1 MIALAMSE
9 EDDINYQEFATED
22 DDVRGLR
29 ALRLTKGEIESL
41 YDLADCMSR
50 QTIRKTRTLIG
61 NPEEKRALK
70 NAETALGKILA
81 SYTRMHDISKKDRD
95 ECEQELADLMAL
107 FHSACRHKD
116 LDTLSWLYFRSL
128 KEYTEPDPEPVSVKK
143 VADNVFVLP
152 TRKAKDQA
160 AEQTDE
166 MTTQELDSMKNML
179 DLSKSLVPEKV
190 LQDLGQFASYETL
203 SDDRQSQINNMA
215 HCATVIGFIRALQ
228 ESIANHLNGR
238 VAIAPK
244 AEQPVRGFTPRVVR

>member
-22 DDVRGLR
+22 EDVQGLR

-41 YDLADCMSR
+41 YDLADSMTQ

-61 NPEEKRALK
+61 NPEEKHALK

-95 ECEQELADLMAL
+95 ECEQELADLTAL
-107 FHSACRHKD
+107 FHSACNHKD
-116 LDTLSWLYFRSL
+116 LDTLSWLYFKSL
-128 KEYTEPDPEPVSVKK
+128 KEYTEPDPEPVSVTKIS
-143 VADNVFVLP
+143 ANVFALP
-152 TRKAKDQA
+152 TRKA
-160 AEQTDE
+160 AEESDE
-166 MTTQELDSMKNML
+166 TTELEVESMKNML
-179 DLSKSLVPEKV
+179 DLSKPLVPEKV
-190 LQDLGQFASYETL
+190 LENLGQFASYETL